1 MTETAATPLRVLI
14 FKSVPF
20 GLGTIF
26 QAALCDAAGGVEP
39 PVGVAPPLVVG
50 VVEALP
56 VVAIGVEDGF
66 PPVFPDAQAESVRT
80 RRRKMVILICKHLLG
95 HKKLFIDFSLL
106 RGLREFKKRYRNVSR
121 GSFH

>member
-56 VVAIGVEDGF
+56 VVVIGGEDGW
-66 PPVFPDAQAESVRT
+66 PPVFPDAQAASVRT
-80 RRRKMVILICKHLLG
+80 RSRKMVILIGKQLLG
-95 HKKLFIDFSLL
+95 HKKFFIEYLL
-106 RGLREFKKRYRNVSR
+106 IERF
-121 GSFH
+121 